1 MSEENLKN
9 EINSENGVVL
19 ANTSLPS
26 IGFLVS
32 FAIYDGS
39 VKMDHFVQS
48 MRDDYPEE
56 HTRVEFNQKFKRL
69 VPNART
75 GGSAFSLAVKSLQ
88 SKGKKVIMDD
98 PEDPLSNNPEKM
110 RVKQNGEYGYT
121 LQWSVIPLERNREY
135 ALRKTREGFVDG
147 QPKKQIYESTV
158 YRIRLSSNN
167 ANSFA
172 RKWSKEY
179 RAYIWD
185 NGIEPNTNELRNLVI
200 VEPMKASSIPE
211 DGRFMRLAQE
221 RLRDAFVQACTC
233 LDDDKLRKK
242 VRTVLKEGYGG
253 ILPHASSGANYFIHD
268 PRKERLVYLER
279 MQEVVTK
286 FSDMAN
292 EANTD
297 AMWVAG
303 EAWWDTNVEGDEE
316 IPIPSHSRSAM
327 RILTYGSSKAQL
339 DDIKV
344 MYIENMQGAQAK
356 YYELVQQMLKN
367 GEIDEEL
374 LNREREKVVKA
385 LGKATID
392 LDTETV
398 TKATATYQEVKTQ
411 LSGRL
416 ANVWT
421 PNERTSE
428 AERTRIN
435 TRISRL
441 LSFDIEPVTE

>member
-1 MSEENLKN
+1 MSEENLNN
-9 EINSENGVVL
+9 EINSEEGVVL

-39 VKMDHFVQS
+39 VKMDDFVQS
-48 MRDDYPEE
+48 LRDDWSEGGG
-56 HTRVEFNQKFKRL
+56 TEFNQQFRSL
-69 VPNART
+69 IPNART

-88 SKGKKVIMDD
+88 SKRKKIVLDNPDD
-98 PEDPLSNNPEKM
+98 PLTNNPEKM
-110 RVKQNGEYGYT
+110 RVRQNGEYGYT
-121 LQWSVIPLERNREY
+121 LQWSVIPLTKNREY
-135 ALRKTREGFVDG
+135 ALRKTREGYVDG

-172 RKWSKEY
+172 RKWSKDY
-179 RAYIWD
+179 RAYIW
-185 NGIEPNTNELRNLVI
+185 NGESEPNTNDLRNLVI
-200 VEPMKASSIPE
+200 VEPMKASSLPE

-221 RLRDAFVQACTC
+221 RLRNAFVQACTC

-242 VRTVLKEGYGG
+242 VRTVLKESYGG

-268 PRKERLVYLER
+268 PRKERLAYLER
-279 MQEVVTK
+279 MQIVINK
-286 FSDMAN
+286 FSAMAN
-292 EANTD
+292 SANTN

-303 EAWWDTNVEGDEE
+303 EAWWDDAEETDEF
-316 IPIPSHSRSAM
+316 PIPSHSRSAM

-356 YYELVQQMLKN
+356 YYELVQQMLQN
-367 GEIDEEL
+367 GEIDEDI
-374 LNREREKVVKA
+374 LNEKRKEVVKA
-385 LGKATID
+385 LAKATVD
-392 LDTETV
+392 LDTDTV
-398 TKATATYQEVKTQ
+398 KQATATYQEVKTQ

-421 PNERTSE
+421 PDERTSE
-428 AERTRIN
+428 AEKTRIN
-435 TRISRL
+435 ARISRL
-441 LSFDIEPVTE
+441 LSFEMEPVAE